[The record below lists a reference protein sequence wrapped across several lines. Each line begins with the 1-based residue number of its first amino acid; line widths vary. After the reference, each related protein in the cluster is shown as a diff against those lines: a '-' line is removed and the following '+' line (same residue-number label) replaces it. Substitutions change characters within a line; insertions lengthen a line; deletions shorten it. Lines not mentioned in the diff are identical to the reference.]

1 MTTRR
6 RFLTILAGAAVLP
19 TLANAAASWRG
30 IALGAD
36 AQIILDHPNAD
47 ALLASAVEEI
57 HRLEGLFS
65 LRQNSQ
71 LTRLNAAGT
80 LAAPAPEMLE
90 LLSIS
95 SRVNARTGGAFD
107 PTIQPLWA
115 LYAES
120 FAAGTPPTP
129 AQIASM
135 NTGWQHV
142 RFSPA
147 EVSFAKPD
155 MALTLNGIAQGFIAD
170 KVAALFRANGV
181 ENVLVDTG
189 EIMALG
195 TAPNGAAW
203 PVTIA
208 NTGGKIAPLS
218 NAAMATSAP
227 LGTAFDAAGTVGH
240 ILDPRT
246 GQPGGLY
253 AQVSVTATTAAL
265 ADGLS
270 TAFSLMDAESIRTA
284 GRAGVLDVTI
294 VNSFAL

>member
-30 IALGAD
+30 IALGAN

-47 ALLASAVEEI
+47 ALIASAVEEI
-57 HRLEGLFS
+57 SRLEGLFS
-65 LRQNSQ
+65 LHQNSQ
-71 LTRLNAAGT
+71 LTRLNAAGQ
-80 LAAPAPEMLE
+80 LQDPAPEMLE
-90 LLSIS
+90 LLSICS
-95 SRVNARTGGAFD
+95 AVNARTSGAFD

-115 LYAES
+115 LYAERFS
-120 FAAGTPPTP
+120 AGTTPTV
-129 AQIASM
+129 AEIAAT

-142 RFSPA
+142 QFSPTKITL
-147 EVSFAKPD
+147 AKPA

-195 TAPNGAAW
+195 TAPNGAPW
-203 PVTIA
+203 PITIA
-208 NTGGKIAPLS
+208 NTDGQITPLS

-227 LGTAFDAAGTVGH
+227 LGTVFDTAGSIGH

-246 GQPGGLY
+246 GRPAGQW
-253 AQVSVTATTAAL
+253 AQVSVTATSAAL

-270 TAFSLMDAESIRTA
+270 TAYCLMDTA
-284 GRAGVLDVTI
+284 QIQAAPQNGVLDVVT
-294 VNSFAL
+294 L

>member
-19 TLANAAASWRG
+19 SLANAAASWRG

-36 AQIILDHPNAD
+36 AQIILEHPNAD
-47 ALLASAVEEI
+47 ALIASAVTEI
-57 HRLEGLFS
+57 SRLETLFS
-65 LRQNSQ
+65 LRRDSQ
-71 LTRLNAAGT
+71 LTRLNAAGR
-80 LAAPAPEMLE
+80 LADPAPEMLE
-90 LLSIS
+90 LLSICS
-95 SRVNARTGGAFD
+95 AVSARTSGAFD

-115 LYAES
+115 LYADR
-120 FAAGTPPTP
+120 FAAGSSPS
-129 AQIASM
+129 AAEIAAV

-147 EVSFAKPD
+147 ELRFAKPD
-155 MALTLNGIAQGFIAD
+155 MALTFNGIAQGFIAD
-170 KVAALFRANGV
+170 KIAALFRANGV

-195 TAPNGAAW
+195 VAPDGNPW

-208 NTGGKIAPLS
+208 NTGGQIAPL
-218 NAAMATSAP
+218 NNVAMATSAP
-227 LGTAFDAAGTVGH
+227 LGTVFDVAGSVGH

-246 GQPGGLY
+246 GLAGGQW
-253 AQVSVTATTAAL
+253 AQVSVTATSAAL

-270 TAFSLMDAESIRTA
+270 TAFCLMNKAEIQAA
-284 GRAGVLDVTI
+284 GQGGVLDVLTI
-294 VNSFAL
+294 A

>member
-19 TLANAAASWRG
+19 TLTNAAASWHG
-30 IALGAD
+30 IALGAN

-47 ALLASAVEEI
+47 ALIAKAVNEI
-57 HRLEGLFS
+57 SRLESLFS
-65 LRQNSQ
+65 LHQDSQ
-71 LTRLNAAGT
+71 LTRLNAAGQ
-80 LAAPAPEMLE
+80 LQNPAPEMLE
-90 LLSIS
+90 LLSICS
-95 SRVNARTGGAFD
+95 TINARTGGAFD

-115 LYAES
+115 LYAERIS
-120 FAAGTPPTP
+120 AGGTPS
-129 AQIASM
+129 AAKISAV

-142 RFSPA
+142 RFSPV
-147 EVSFAKPD
+147 EVSFAKPA

-170 KVAALFRANGV
+170 KVAALFRAEGIQ
-181 ENVLVDTG
+181 NVLVNTG

-195 TAPNGAAW
+195 TAPNGNPW

-208 NTGGKIAPLS
+208 NTGGQSTPLS

-227 LGTAFDAAGTVGH
+227 LGTVFDTASTVGH

-246 GQPGGLY
+246 GRPGGQW
-253 AQVSVTATTAAL
+253 AQVSVTATSAAL

-270 TAFSLMDAESIRTA
+270 TAYCLMDSAQIQA
-284 GRAGVLDVTI
+284 APQNGVLDVIT
-294 VNSFAL
+294 LT

>member
-19 TLANAAASWRG
+19 TLANAAASWHG

-47 ALLASAVEEI
+47 ALIDSAVAEI
-57 HRLEGLFS
+57 GRLEGLFS
-65 LRQNSQ
+65 LHQDSQ
-71 LTRLNAAGT
+71 LTRLNTAGQ
-80 LAAPAPEMLE
+80 LQNPAPEMLE
-90 LLSIS
+90 LLSICAA
-95 SRVNARTGGAFD
+95 VNARTDGAFD
-107 PTIQPLWA
+107 PSIQPLWA
-115 LYAES
+115 LYAERFS
-120 FAAGTPPTP
+120 AGSTPSTAEIAAV
-129 AQIASM
+129 

-142 RFSPA
+142 QFSPA
-147 EVSFAKPD
+147 ELRFAKPA

-170 KVAALFRANGV
+170 KVAAFFRAEGV
-181 ENVLVDTG
+181 ENVLVNTG

-195 TAPNGAAW
+195 TAPNGRAW

-208 NTGGKIAPLS
+208 NTGGQIAPLR

-227 LGTAFDAAGTVGH
+227 LGTVFDGAGTVGH

-246 GQPGGLY
+246 GQPGGQW
-253 AQVSVTATTAAL
+253 AQVSVTATSAAL

-270 TAFSLMDAESIRTA
+270 TAFCLMSEAQMRGA
-284 GRAGVLDVTI
+284 GAAGVLDIRTI
-294 VNSFAL
+294 AHL

>member
-30 IALGAD
+30 IALGAN

-47 ALLASAVEEI
+47 VLIAKAVTEI
-57 HRLEGLFS
+57 SRLEALFS
-65 LRQNSQ
+65 LHQDSQ
-71 LTRLNAAGT
+71 LTRLNAAGR
-80 LAAPAPEMLE
+80 LADPAPEMLE
-90 LLSIS
+90 LLSICS
-95 SRVNARTGGAFD
+95 TVNARTGGAFD

-115 LYAES
+115 LYAERFS
-120 FAAGTPPTP
+120 AGNTPSAAE
-129 AQIASM
+129 IAAL

-142 RFSPA
+142 QFSPA
-147 EVSFAKPD
+147 EVRFAKPD

-170 KVAALFRANGV
+170 KVAAFFRAEGI
-181 ENVLVDTG
+181 ENVLVNTG

-195 TAPNGAAW
+195 VAPDGNAW

-208 NTGGKIAPLS
+208 NAGGQIALLS

-227 LGTAFDAAGTVGH
+227 LGTVFDPAGRVSH

-246 GQPGGLY
+246 GLAGGQWG
-253 AQVSVTATTAAL
+253 QVSVTATSAAL

-270 TAFSLMDAESIRTA
+270 TAFCLMDEAEIQAA
-284 GRAGVLDVTI
+284 GQSGVLDIMTI
-294 VNSFAL
+294 A

>member
-19 TLANAAASWRG
+19 TLANAAANWRG

-47 ALLASAVEEI
+47 ALIASAVAEI
-57 HRLEGLFS
+57 RRLEALFS
-65 LRQNSQ
+65 LRQDSQ
-71 LTRLNAAGT
+71 LTRLNAAGR
-80 LAAPAPEMLE
+80 LANPAPEMLE
-90 LLSIS
+90 LLSICGAI
-95 SRVNARTGGAFD
+95 NARTGGAFD

-120 FAAGTPPTP
+120 FAAGSTPSP
-129 AQIASM
+129 AQLAKA

-170 KVAALFRANGV
+170 KIAALFRAEGV
-181 ENVLVDTG
+181 ENVLIDSG
-189 EIMALG
+189 EIVAVG
-195 TAPNGAAW
+195 TAPDGAAW
-203 PVTIA
+203 PVMLA
-208 NTGGKIAPLS
+208 NSGGRVMPLS
-218 NAAMATSAP
+218 NAAIATSAP
-227 LGTAFDAAGTVGH
+227 LGTTFDGAGAVGH

-246 GQPGGLY
+246 RRPGGLWG
-253 AQVSVTATTAAL
+253 QVSVSATSAAL

-270 TAFSLMDAESIRTA
+270 TAFCLLDAAGIRGA
-284 GRAGVLDVTI
+284 GSAGVLDVVTL
-294 VNSFAL
+294 A

>member
-19 TLANAAASWRG
+19 TLANAAANWRG

-36 AQIILDHPNAD
+36 AQIILDHPDAD
-47 ALLASAVEEI
+47 ALITSAVAEI

-65 LRQNSQ
+65 LRQDSQ
-71 LTRLNAAGT
+71 LTRLNAAGR
-80 LAAPAPEMLE
+80 LSNPAPEMLE
-90 LLSIS
+90 LLSICS
-95 SRVNARTGGAFD
+95 AINARTGGAFD

-120 FAAGTPPTP
+120 FAAGSTPS
-129 AQIASM
+129 AAALAKA
-135 NTGWQHV
+135 NTGWQHL

-170 KVAALFRANGV
+170 KVAALFRAEGV
-181 ENVLVDTG
+181 ENVLIDTG

-195 TAPNGAAW
+195 TAPDGAAW
-203 PVTIA
+203 PITIA
-208 NTGGKIAPLS
+208 NTDGQTARLS

-227 LGTAFDAAGTVGH
+227 LGTTFDAAGAIGH

-246 GQPGGLY
+246 KQPGGLW
-253 AQVSVTATTAAL
+253 AQTSVTATSAAL

-270 TAFSLMDAESIRTA
+270 TAFCLMTSAEIQAAGQDGVYGVKSIA
-284 GRAGVLDVTI
+284 
-294 VNSFAL
+294 

>member
-36 AQIILDHPNAD
+36 AQIILDHPDAD
-47 ALLASAVEEI
+47 ALIARAVAEI
-57 HRLEGLFS
+57 SRLEGLFS
-65 LRQNSQ
+65 LHQDSQ
-71 LTRLNAAGT
+71 LTRLNAAGH
-80 LAAPAPEMLE
+80 LANPAPEMLE
-90 LLSIS
+90 LLSICS
-95 SRVNARTGGAFD
+95 AVNARTNGVFD

-115 LYAES
+115 LYAERIS
-120 FAAGTPPTP
+120 AGTAPT
-129 AQIASM
+129 AAEINAT

-142 RFSPA
+142 QWSTA
-147 EVSFAKPD
+147 EVSFGKPT

-170 KVAALFRANGV
+170 KIAALFRAEGV

-195 TAPNGAAW
+195 NAPDGNPW

-208 NTGGKIAPLS
+208 NTGGQVAPLS
-218 NAAMATSAP
+218 NVAMATSAP
-227 LGTAFDAAGTVGH
+227 LGTAFDTAGTVGH

-246 GQPGGLY
+246 GLAGGQW
-253 AQVSVTATTAAL
+253 AQVSVTATSAAL

-270 TAFSLMDAESIRTA
+270 TAYCLMDANEISTA
-284 GRAGVLDVTI
+284 AKADVLDVLTI
-294 VNSFAL
+294 A

>member
-19 TLANAAASWRG
+19 TLANAAANWRG

-47 ALLASAVEEI
+47 ALIASAVAEI
-57 HRLEGLFS
+57 RRLETLFS
-65 LRQNSQ
+65 LRQDSQ
-71 LTRLNAAGT
+71 LTRLNAAGR
-80 LAAPAPEMLE
+80 LANPAPEMLE
-90 LLSIS
+90 LLSICGAI
-95 SRVNARTGGAFD
+95 NARTGGAFD

-120 FAAGTPPTP
+120 FAAGRTPSP
-129 AQIASM
+129 AQIFAA

-170 KVAALFRANGV
+170 KIAALFRAEGV
-181 ENVLVDTG
+181 ENVLIDSG
-189 EIMALG
+189 EIVAVG
-195 TAPNGAAW
+195 TAPDGAAW
-203 PVTIA
+203 PVMLA
-208 NTGGKIAPLS
+208 NSGGRVMPLS
-218 NAAMATSAP
+218 NAAIATSAP
-227 LGTAFDAAGTVGH
+227 LGTTFDGAGAVGH

-246 GQPGGLY
+246 RRPGGLWG
-253 AQVSVTATTAAL
+253 QVSVSATSAAL

-270 TAFSLMDAESIRTA
+270 TAFCLLDAAGIRGA
-284 GRAGVLDVTI
+284 GSAGVLDVVTL
-294 VNSFAL
+294 A

>member
-47 ALLASAVEEI
+47 ALIASAVEEI
-57 HRLEGLFS
+57 NRLEGLFS
-65 LRQNSQ
+65 LHQDSQ
-71 LTRLNAAGT
+71 LTRLNAAGR
-80 LAAPAPEMLE
+80 LADPAPEMLE
-90 LLSIS
+90 LLSICS
-95 SRVNARTGGAFD
+95 AVNARTSGAFD

-115 LYAES
+115 LYAERIS
-120 FAAGTPPTP
+120 VGTTPSVAEIAAV
-129 AQIASM
+129 
-135 NTGWQHV
+135 NTGWQHL

-147 EVSFAKPD
+147 EVRFAKPE

-170 KVAALFRANGV
+170 KVAALFRANGI

-195 TAPNGAAW
+195 TAPNGAPW

-208 NTGGKIAPLS
+208 NTGGKVAPLS
-218 NAAMATSAP
+218 NIAMATSAP
-227 LGTAFDAAGTVGH
+227 LGTVFDGAGTIGH

-246 GQPGGLY
+246 GLSGGQW
-253 AQVSVTATTAAL
+253 AQVTVTATSAAL

-270 TAFSLMDAESIRTA
+270 TAYCLMNKAEIDGSA
-284 GRAGVLDVTI
+284 QGGVLDVLTL
-294 VNSFAL
+294 A